1 MNFNNK
7 IFKSALI
14 IAFLSLIS
22 GILSAFKKGII
33 LWAFNAQQGD
43 IFSASFVIPDF
54 LFTLI
59 IFGAMSTVFIPIF
72 LQSYQKSK
80 EEAFQYASATLVF
93 ITGVVVVGAILA
105 FIFAPLII
113 NIIVPG
119 FSPEAKQLTIHLT
132 RIMLLQPIFLGF
144 ASIFGSILQ
153 SFNQFFIYAL
163 TPVLYQISVISGLTL
178 FYNFLGNDGFAWGVV
193 LGAIAQVA
201 VLLPSVLKNGFRFS
215 LNFGRGILE
224 KVRRTLLLTVPR
236 TFGLLADKLNL
247 VVMVALASTISEGSV
262 RIFSSAFDIA
272 TVVTGLIGISFAT
285 AVFPKLSESVKEN
298 QISKENF
305 LKYFSQV
312 FLQIL
317 FWSLA
322 ASVVFLMLRIYIVRV
337 IAGYGQCDWDC
348 TQVTAATVGVFSLS
362 LFAQSLI
369 PLLSRVFFALK
380 NTIIPVTIGIIGN
393 AINISLALYF
403 INLAKNNDVFYFSLK
418 TILKLTHIQE
428 PEAAIVAVL
437 ALAFSFAA
445 LVQFIIL
452 WMTLD
457 VKLNGALMSEIS
469 RSWIKM
475 IVASAAMLP
484 AIYFSL
490 RIFDLPFKI
499 LFPGKTV
506 IPLFLQGFSAG
517 VIGILIYILVS
528 KALKIKPVR
537 DLETILNKKIF

>member
-1 MNFNNK
+1 MNSNNK

-22 GILSAFKKGII
+22 GILSAFKKGVI
-33 LWAFNAQQGD
+33 LWAFDAQQGD
-43 IFSASFVIPDF
+43 IFTASFVIPDF

-215 LNFGRGILE
+215 LNFGRSILE
-224 KVRRTLLLTVPR
+224 KVRRTLLLTIPR

-285 AVFPKLSESVKEN
+285 AVFPKLSKSVKEN

-418 TILKLTHIQE
+418 TILKLTRIQE
-428 PEAAIVAVL
+428 PEAAIVVVL

-517 VIGILIYILVS
+517 VIGILVYILVS

-537 DLETILNKKIF
+537 DLEAILNKKIF

>member
-1 MNFNNK
+1 
-7 IFKSALI
+7 
-14 IAFLSLIS
+14 
-22 GILSAFKKGII
+22 
-33 LWAFNAQQGD
+33 
-43 IFSASFVIPDF
+43 
-54 LFTLI
+54 
-59 IFGAMSTVFIPIF
+59 
-72 LQSYQKSK
+72 
-80 EEAFQYASATLVF
+80 
-93 ITGVVVVGAILA
+93 
-105 FIFAPLII
+105 
-113 NIIVPG
+113 
-119 FSPEAKQLTIHLT
+119 
-132 RIMLLQPIFLGF
+132 
-144 ASIFGSILQ
+144 
-153 SFNQFFIYAL
+153 
-163 TPVLYQISVISGLTL
+163 ISVISGLTL

-193 LGAIAQVA
+193 LGAITQVA

-215 LNFGRGILE
+215 LNFGRSILE

-285 AVFPKLSESVKEN
+285 AVFPKLSKSVKEN

-418 TILKLTHIQE
+418 TILKLTRIQE
-428 PEAAIVAVL
+428 PEAAIVVVL

-490 RIFDLPFKI
+490 RIFDLPFKT

-517 VIGILIYILVS
+517 VIGILVYILVA

-537 DLETILNKKIF
+537 DLEAILNKKIF

>member
-428 PEAAIVAVL
+428 PEAAIVVVL

>member
-1 MNFNNK
+1 MNSNNK
-7 IFKSALI
+7 IFKSALT

-22 GILSAFKKGII
+22 GILSAFKKGVI
-33 LWAFNAQQGD
+33 LWAFDAQQGD

-113 NIIVPG
+113 DIIVPG

-193 LGAIAQVA
+193 LGAITQVA

-215 LNFGRGILE
+215 LNFGRSILE
-224 KVRRTLLLTVPR
+224 KVKRTLLLTVPR

-285 AVFPKLSESVKEN
+285 AVFPKLSKSVKEN

-418 TILKLTHIQE
+418 TILKLTRIQE
-428 PEAAIVAVL
+428 PEAAIVVVL

-475 IVASAAMLP
+475 IVASAVMVP

-490 RIFDLPFKI
+490 RIFDLPFKT

-517 VIGILIYILVS
+517 VIGILVYILVA

-537 DLETILNKKIF
+537 DLEAILNKKIF